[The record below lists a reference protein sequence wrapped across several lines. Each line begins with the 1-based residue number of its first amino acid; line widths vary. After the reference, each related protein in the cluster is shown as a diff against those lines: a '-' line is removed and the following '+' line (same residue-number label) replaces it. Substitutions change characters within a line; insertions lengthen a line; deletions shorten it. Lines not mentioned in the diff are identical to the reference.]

1 VKNVQRG
8 KEEINRN
15 DMYRRS
21 TDRHGI
27 TLNCVGDQ
35 EFEERRLG
43 HALYIEILQTPL
55 DRA

>member
-35 EFEERRLG
+35 ELGRRLG